1 MRKKL
6 TVILLTVI
14 LFLSAALL
22 GVATVFR
29 VRSVAVDAALVSEFA
44 RADALQLQTR
54 LTEMYKDDSTIF
66 ADDTEVKEAL
76 KDFPY
81 LRYSGFEKKYPGK
94 IIVRVT
100 EDAEA
105 YAVAVDENDYFIIS
119 ADGLVME
126 RRESPLN
133 RLDGNPMVVI
143 RGLSASGEKGKKL
156 NGGENFDA
164 LLTFCDQM
172 ALRLNG
178 IRDNVVSIQVSQY
191 SPEYTVMMREGVT
204 VCVGAPQSLTTEKA
218 DKAMEKYL
226 SLTDEERMRGSIA
239 VSDKGG
245 KVVVVYDAK
254 GLSA

>member
-6 TVILLTVI
+6 TVILLTVV
-14 LFLSAALL
+14 LFLSATLL

-29 VRSVAVDAALVSEFA
+29 VRSVAVDASLVSEFA
-44 RADALQLQTR
+44 HADALRLQAR

-76 KDFPY
+76 KEFPY

-105 YAVAVDENDYFIIS
+105 YAVATGEGDYFIVS

-126 RRESPLN
+126 RRESSLN
-133 RLDGNPMVVI
+133 RLDGKPMVVI
-143 RGLSASGEKGKKL
+143 DGLSVSGEKGKKL
-156 NGGENFDA
+156 NGGEYFDA

-172 ALRLNG
+172 SVHLNG

-191 SPEYTVMMREGVT
+191 SPEYTISMREGVT
-204 VCVGAPQSLTTEKA
+204 VCVGAPQSLTKEKA
-218 DKAMEKYL
+218 DKAMEIYL
-226 SLTDEERMRGSIA
+226 SLSDKDRMSGS
-239 VSDKGG
+239 VVVTDKGG
-245 KVVVVYDAK
+245 KVVAIYDAK
-254 GLSA
+254 GLFE